1 MDWTYFTIL
10 LTLAALCLG
19 IVAVLIYLTKDDADP
34 APEIPTGPAAQ
45 AGEWPLHVR
54 PPGEHHP
61 ISSRDYLLQVAAEFM
76 HPFTARQLAALT
88 LDIQESDVSHQQA
101 MVAANLLRGAGYRR
115 TIQQPTPERRGG
127 VFFYRPEAGEA
138 LDIPGGA

>member
-1 MDWTYFTIL
+1 MNWNYFTIL
-10 LTLAALCLG
+10 LTQACLCLG
-19 IVAVLIYLTKDDADP
+19 IVAVLLRLTIEDEP
-34 APEIPTGPAAQ
+34 APEIPTGPAAE

-115 TIQQPTPERRGG
+115 TILQPTPERRGG